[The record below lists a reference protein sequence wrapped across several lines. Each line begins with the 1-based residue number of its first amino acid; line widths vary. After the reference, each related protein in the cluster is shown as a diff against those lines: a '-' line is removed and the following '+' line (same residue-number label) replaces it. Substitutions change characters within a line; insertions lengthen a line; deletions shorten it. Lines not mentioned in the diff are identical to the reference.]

1 MLSQIFHFFRVTL
14 TALFSQFL
22 VRVRGSLLIAGTMLL
37 VSSSGAWMYLANSL
51 TARDMQLVAD
61 HEHVEK
67 THDVVVVGIDDLG
80 YEQFFGGRSPLDKK
94 RLVEFFSAIATAV
107 PPSTQVVVD
116 LDMAP
121 APGEDVAPLIA
132 FWRQHLPQRWV
143 IADPVLAPKDTNN
156 ASAAWREMV
165 CDVGVRLGFPY
176 LPFEFGYASGTHQ
189 FKGAFADVAMKGM
202 PDCKAWLAQR
212 SGWKVEDD
220 RLLLPREAFPSSASF
235 VKNGLVLPFQ
245 GDLQMLQ
252 QTLSQLKPKVV
263 VIGGMWGSSDVFLTP
278 FGERFGVHLH
288 AAAIAGALDD
298 LEIAPYW
305 LQILT
310 GILFVSLIS
319 IVLGKANKSFLDCVG
334 LWGDRRLAVRKEAPG
349 EDMLGH
355 VFLRQR
361 MWPMFVTCSI
371 LAASLLISNGLA
383 LLQIRTGLWLPS
395 SGVFYMVIGNLL
407 FVWNW
412 GLNQIRYYG
421 NLGDAWRIV
430 YVEPIKKELRSIRSG
445 WLHLWSRSEPTKS
458 ISRSRAVLEGLLSA
472 ISLSA
477 ETILPLSVMYLAITR
492 PL

>member
-1 MLSQIFHFFRVTL
+1 
-14 TALFSQFL
+14 
-22 VRVRGSLLIAGTMLL
+22 MLL

-51 TARDMQLVAD
+51 TARDMQLVAT
-61 HEHVEK
+61 HEHAEK
-67 THDVVVVGIDDLG
+67 THDVVVVGIDDVG

-94 RLVEFFSAIATAV
+94 RLVEFFSAITTSV
-107 PPSTQVVVD
+107 PPSTQLVVD

-121 APGEDVAPLIA
+121 APGEDVSSLMA
-132 FWRQHLPQRWV
+132 FWRQHIPQRWV
-143 IADPVLAPKDTNN
+143 IADPVLAPQDPNN
-156 ASAAWREMV
+156 TSAAWRELV

-176 LPFEFGYASGTHQ
+176 LPFDFGYASGTHQ
-189 FKGAFADVAMKGM
+189 FQGGFAEVAMKGM
-202 PDCKAWLAQR
+202 PDCKTWLAQR
-212 SGWKVEDD
+212 SDWKVEED
-220 RLLLPREAFPSSASF
+220 RLLLPRQAFPSSASF

-245 GDLQMLQ
+245 GNVEMLK

-288 AAAIAGALDD
+288 AAAIAGAQDD
-298 LEIAPYW
+298 LELAPYW

-310 GILFVSLIS
+310 GLVFVSLIS
-319 IVLGKANKSFLDCVG
+319 IVLGWANKRLLNHVG
-334 LWGDRRLAVRKEAPG
+334 LWGDRRLAVRREAPG
-349 EDMLGH
+349 EDMPGH

-371 LAASLLISNGLA
+371 LAASLLVSEGLA
-383 LLQIRTGLWLPS
+383 LLQVSTGLWLPS

-421 NLGDAWRIV
+421 NLSDVWRLV
-430 YVEPIKKELRSIRSG
+430 YIEPIKKEWRSIRSG
-445 WLHLWSRSEPTKS
+445 WRCLWNRSEITKA
-458 ISRSRAVLEGLLSA
+458 ISRPRAALEGVLSA

-477 ETILPLSVMYLAITR
+477 ETLLPLSVMYFAVTR